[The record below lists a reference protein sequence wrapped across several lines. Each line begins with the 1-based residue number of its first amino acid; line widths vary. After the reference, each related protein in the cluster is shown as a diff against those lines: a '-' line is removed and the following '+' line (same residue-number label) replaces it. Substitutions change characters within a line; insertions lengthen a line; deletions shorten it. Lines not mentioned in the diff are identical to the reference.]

1 MNVLLPL
8 LAVAFAALCVWLTVR
23 IINRKERWA
32 KWTLVGTV
40 VGVPILY
47 VASFGPACWWFTIPS
62 GEAGNFPGTN
72 DPLPPVRARQ
82 LYWAIGWMAIRAPRP
97 IERRWRG
104 MRRSAVKCS
113 FQRTR
118 RAEEYGFPSES

>member
-1 MNVLLPL
+1 MTILLQA
-8 LAVAFAALCVWLTVR
+8 LAVAFAAFCVWLTVR

-62 GEAGNFPGTN
+62 GETCDFPGTN
-72 DPLPPVRARQ
+72 DPLPALRARQ
-82 LYWAIGWMAIRAPRP
+82 LYCPIGWVAVRAPTP
-97 IERRWRG
+97 IERLLAWYATLDG
-104 MRRSAVKCS
+104 EVLVP
-113 FQRTR
+113 TD
-118 RAEEYGFPSES
+118 AEGGGIWFP